1 MSYSDFLDYWLENYC
16 YINLKYHT
24 IEGYSNII
32 KNHIKPNIGYF
43 RLSQITRSTLQE
55 FINKI
60 YVNKSFSKN
69 FLNNIKKV
77 IKGSFIYAYE
87 TDFIKV
93 NPAIGLKLPKYDI
106 PPEDPA
112 HIFTNEEI
120 NLILDRFKNNHCVY
134 YAFLTAYCTGLRI
147 AEVFAL
153 TWDDIDFYNKTI
165 SINKNIL
172 KKNQAGGTRQR
183 HISGNSTTVW
193 YFGTCKTETSY
204 RTIPIGDTLVNAL
217 KEYKQEQEEHRK
229 NYGDTYM
236 KHYKKT
242 VINPYNNKQE
252 IKIINAHAEIDVA
265 LPEVKLVFLKNN
277 GVFEG
282 TDSCKYPF
290 KVIHYE
296 LGIPCRFHDF
306 RDTHATRLIESG
318 ADINVRHTVYD
329 KPKDDKGRWYIGTT
343 KTKQGTR
350 QISMSATL
358 YNALLNYKKKQQY
371 MKKLYGKEYLTYH
384 FEDVLNKYGKVVE
397 QRIVKNIGNV
407 LQINKADMVFTRPNG
422 KYVGRN
428 ILNYPFKI
436 IHKELG
442 IENCRF
448 YDLRG
453 SYATINLRN
462 GIEIRDVADILGHKY
477 IETTENF
484 YITSTDENKKD
495 VSNVFD
501 NLVNS
506 KTINDIIKYEI
517 AY

>member
-1 MSYSDFLDYWLENYC
+1 MSNVTIQKRGNFYQYKFEIAKVDGKRKFLSKSGFKTKSEAEKEGILAYNEYLNTGNSFSASDMSYSDFLDYWLENYC

-24 IEGYSNII
+24 IEEYSNII

-77 IKGSFIYAYE
+77 IKGSFTYAYE
-87 TDFIKV
+87 KDFIKV

-106 PPEDPA
+106 PPKDPA

-120 NLILDRFKNNHCVY
+120 NLILDRFKDDDTFTC
-134 YAFLTAYCTGLRI
+134 AFITSCFTGMRTG
-147 AEVFAL
+147 EVCSL
-153 TWDDIDFYNKTI
+153 TWDDIDFEN
-165 SINKNIL
+165 
-172 KKNQAGGTRQR
+172 R
-183 HISGNSTTVW
+183 
-193 YFGTCKTETSY
+193 
-204 RTIPIGDTLVNAL
+204 
-217 KEYKQEQEEHRK
+217 
-229 NYGDTYM
+229 
-236 KHYKKT
+236 
-242 VINPYNNKQE
+242 VIK
-252 IKIINAHAEIDVA
+252 
-265 LPEVKLVFLKNN
+265 
-277 GVFEG
+277 
-282 TDSCKYPF
+282 
-290 KVIHYE
+290 
-296 LGIPCRFHDF
+296 
-306 RDTHATRLIESG
+306 
-318 ADINVRHTVYD
+318 VRHTVYD
-329 KPKDDKGRWYIGTT
+329 KPKDDKGRCYIGTT

-350 QISMSATL
+350 QINMCETV
-358 YNALLNYKKKQQY
+358 YNALTNYKKKQQY
-371 MKKLYGKEYLTYH
+371 MKKLYGKQYCTYH
-384 FEDVLNKYGKVVE
+384 FENVLNKYGKVVE

-407 LQINKADMVFTRPNG
+407 LQINKADMVFTRPDG
-422 KYVGRN
+422 KYVDRI

-484 YITSTDENKKD
+484 YITSTDENRKD
-495 VSNVFD
+495 VRC
-501 NLVNS
+501 
-506 KTINDIIKYEI
+506 K
-517 AY
+517 